1 MNRAIKTVL
10 GGGLMALGVCLSQG
24 LVQAQFFNP
33 LAASIQN
40 QQNQQAWALQ
50 QMFAAQATQQA
61 FVAQA
66 SMANQWSP
74 FAGGNPWSPGGLG
87 GNPFVP
93 SLGGAGLNG
102 LGNPFGSPFGSP
114 YALPPGVGRGVE
126 LMGSADVMRSYGTVI
141 KSQEEARSLRE
152 KANQDKLDTRKK
164 AFDLEMYIKANTPTY
179 TQNEARVAKER
190 LRRIQSF
197 SLPGEVTNGSAL
209 NILLKDLSKF
219 PEKKLRDLRPLDLPD
234 SVWWKINVTQ
244 NTYGVGLFRD
254 GGRIAWPAALKGLEY
269 MSVAK
274 RQELDKLIKAM
285 VEDANKDRLNPSSL
299 KDVNNEIEKLTKE
312 LVSKYNDI
320 PSAQYADAK
329 RFLEDFNNSVIG
341 LQRGEAKAQSD
352 FQRFTEGG
360 KSVQEVVDY
369 LDKNGLRFGPAMAT
383 DEGAY
388 RAVHSRL
395 SQYDVAMN
403 TAMGTDER

>member
-10 GGGLMALGVCLSQG
+10 AGGLMALGLCLSQG

-33 LAASIQN
+33 YAASIQN
-40 QQNQQAWALQ
+40 QQNQQAWAMQ

-66 SMANQWSP
+66 AMANQWSP

-87 GNPFVP
+87 GLGGANPYSP
-93 SLGGAGLNG
+93 SLGAGLNG
-102 LGNPFGSPFGSP
+102 LFSPYGSP

-190 LRRIQSF
+190 LKRIQSF
-197 SLPGEVTNGSAL
+197 SLPGEVSNGSAL
-209 NILLKDLSKF
+209 NLLLKDLAKF

-234 SVWWKINVTQ
+234 SVWSHINVTQ
-244 NTYGVGLFRD
+244 SNNGVGLFRD
-254 GGRIAWPAALKGLEY
+254 GGRITWPAGLRGLEY
-269 MSVAK
+269 MTVAK
-274 RQELDKLIKAM
+274 RQELDKQIKVM
-285 VEDANKDRLNPSSL
+285 VEEANKGRLDVNTL

-329 RFLEDFNNSVIG
+329 RFLEDFDYSVRG
-341 LQRGEAKAQSD
+341 LQKGEAKVQSD

-369 LDKNGLRFGPAMAT
+369 MDKNGLRFGPAMAM

-403 TAMGTDER
+403 TAMGTADER